1 MIHDNFVSLFD
12 NKIVNVY
19 KTECLAKERE
29 IRFEKLMKTVD
40 KMDENS
46 FIIGGESEVVS
57 LVDVREK
64 DIIMK
69 LGVG

>member
-1 MIHDNFVSLFD
+1 MSLFD

-29 IRFEKLMKTVD
+29 IRFENLMKTAD

-46 FIIGGESEVVS
+46 FIIGGETDVVS

-69 LGVG
+69 IGVG